1 MRSRILAAFA
11 IATAAISLAGC
22 KPAQKA
28 LENATT
34 PATETQPIPS
44 ILLTPEA
51 QDVHSYANPR
61 EARVTHVAL
70 DLQANFVDH
79 VLAGTA
85 TLDVAAEPNA
95 QKIVLDTDHLKIS
108 KVTDGAGN
116 ALDYQ
121 LGQSDPIHGAPLT
134 VQLGSARTIA
144 ITYQTDPAAKA
155 LQWLAPEQTL
165 GKKLPFL
172 FSQGEPILNRSWI
185 PTQDSP
191 GIRQTWDAKITVP
204 EGMNVVMSASRE
216 SALGSLAAGDRRTFT
231 FKMDKPVPPY
241 LIALAVG
248 DLRFKAISDNT
259 GIWAEPAMV
268 DKAASE
274 FADLPR
280 FLDAAEQ
287 LYGPYRWGRY
297 DLLVLPPSFPYGGME
312 NPMLTFVTPTA
323 IAGDRSLVSLA
334 AHELAHSWSGNL
346 VTNATWNDFWLN
358 EGFTTYAEGRIMEQ
372 VYGADREA
380 MEQDLMWSDL
390 QDTVKQLGGPKSPMT
405 KLHVDIPASTNP
417 DDGMTQI
424 AYDKGA
430 ELLMTIEKAVGRD
443 KFDAWLKG
451 YFDRHAF
458 SPQTSAGLL
467 EDMRATLFKG
477 DERTEKKIGLDQWI
491 YQPGVPANAIHVKSE
506 AFEAVDSAAKAFAKK
521 GDVSVV
527 PTDMVTQETMRFLND
542 LPRDIGTDKL
552 AALDNQF
559 HWNQTSNSEIRFAWL
574 DLALANH
581 YPPASQSAQAFLT
594 SVGRLKFVEP
604 LYTLLMKQAGWGPAL
619 AKQIYAEARPVYHPV
634 TQAGV
639 DKIVGW
645 TGTPAAATN

>member
-1 MRSRILAAFA
+1 MRPRFLAALAFA
-11 IATAAISLAGC
+11 AAALLAGC
-22 KPAQKA
+22 KPAEKA
-28 LENATT
+28 PDASAS
-34 PATETQPIPS
+34 PAAASQPIPP
-44 ILLTPEA
+44 ILLTPEG
-51 QDVHSYANPR
+51 QDNQSYANPR

-70 DLQANFVDH
+70 DLQANFIDH

-85 TLDVAAEPNA
+85 TLDIAAEPNA
-95 QKIVLDTDHLKIS
+95 RKLVLDTNKLTIR
-108 KVTDGAGN
+108 KVTDAAGN
-116 ALDYQ
+116 ALQYQ
-121 LGQSDPIHGAPLT
+121 LGQGDAIHGAPLT
-134 VQLGSARTIA
+134 VAIGAARSIV
-144 ITYQTDPAAKA
+144 ITYQTDPSASA
-155 LQWLAPEQTL
+155 LQWLTPDQTL

-204 EGMNVVMSASRE
+204 EGMNAVMSGARD

-248 DLRFKAISDNT
+248 DLRFKAISDKT
-259 GIWAEPAMV
+259 GVWAEPAMV
-268 DKAASE
+268 DKAADE

-280 FLDAAEQ
+280 FMDAAEA

-358 EGFTTYAEGRIMEQ
+358 EGFTTYAEGRIMEA
-372 VYGADREA
+372 VYGPDREA

-390 QDTVKQLGGPKSPMT
+390 QDTIKQLGGAKSPMT
-405 KLHVDIPASTNP
+405 RLHVDIAATADP
-417 DDGMTQI
+417 DDAMTQI

-443 KFDAWLKG
+443 AFDAWLKG

-458 SPQTSAGLL
+458 APQTSAGLIA
-467 EDMRATLFKG
+467 DMRATLFK
-477 DERTEKKIGLDQWI
+477 DDPRQMARIGIDRWI
-491 YQPGVPANAIHVKSE
+491 YQPGVPANAIHVKAA
-506 AFEAVDSAAKAFAKK
+506 AFATIDAAAKAFAKK
-521 GDVSVV
+521 GDISVV
-527 PTDMVTQETMRFLND
+527 PTGMVTQEAIRFLND
-542 LPRDIGTDKL
+542 LPRDIGNDKL
-552 AALDNQF
+552 ALLDRQF
-559 HWNQTSNSEIRFAWL
+559 HWTDTGNSEIRFAWL
-574 DLALANH
+574 MLALANH
-581 YPPASQSAQAFLT
+581 YPPATSSAAAFLG

-604 LYTLLMKQAGWGPAL
+604 LYALMMQQAGWGPVL
-619 AKQIYAEARPVYHPV
+619 ARQIYATARPAYHPV

-639 DKIVGW
+639 DKIVGA
-645 TGTPAAATN
+645 PAPASAAD

>member
-1 MRSRILAAFA
+1 MRFPFFAALALAVSLAACH
-11 IATAAISLAGC
+11 G
-22 KPAQKA
+22 
-28 LENATT
+28 LEKSPGNATEAA
-34 PATETQPIPS
+34 ATPIPP

-85 TLDVAAEPNA
+85 TLDVAASA
-95 QKIVLDTDHLKIS
+95 GAHKIVLDTDHLTIRS
-108 KVTDGAGN
+108 VTDGAGN
-116 ALDYQ
+116 ALNYQ
-121 LGQSDPIHGAPLT
+121 LGASDPIHGAPLT
-134 VQLGSARTIA
+134 IQLGAARTIA
-144 ITYQTDPAAKA
+144 ITYQTAPDAKA
-155 LQWLAPEQTL
+155 LQWLKPEQTL
-165 GKKLPFL
+165 GKKLPFM

-204 EGMNVVMSASRE
+204 EGMNVVMSGARE
-216 SALGSLAAGDRRTFT
+216 SALGALAAGDRRTFT
-231 FKMDKPVPPY
+231 YTMDKPVPPY
-241 LIALAVG
+241 LIALAIG

-259 GIWAEPAMV
+259 GVWAEPAMV
-268 DKAASE
+268 DKAADE

-280 FLDAAEQ
+280 FLEAAQ
-287 LYGPYRWGRY
+287 DLYGPYRWGRY
-297 DLLVLPPSFPYGGME
+297 DLLILPPSFPSGGME

-372 VYGADREA
+372 VYGEDREA

-390 QDTVKQLGGPKSPMT
+390 QDTIKQLGGPKSPMT
-405 KLHVDIPASTNP
+405 KLHVDIPASQNP

-430 ELLMTIEKAVGRD
+430 ELLMTIEKAVGRE

-451 YFDRHAF
+451 YFNRHAF

-467 EDMRATLFKG
+467 KDMRETLFKN
-477 DERTEKKIGLDQWI
+477 DEAAARRIGLEQWI

-506 AFEAVDSAAKAFAKK
+506 AFEEIDAAAKAFAKK
-521 GDVSVV
+521 GDITAV
-527 PTDMVTQETMRFLND
+527 PTDMVTQESIRFLND
-542 LPRDIGTDKL
+542 LPRTIGIAKL
-552 AALDNQF
+552 NALDNQF
-559 HWNQTSNSEIRFAWL
+559 HWNATGNSEIRFAWL
-574 DLALANH
+574 SLALANH
-581 YPPASQSAQAFLT
+581 YPPADQSAEDFLT
-594 SVGRLKFVEP
+594 GQGRLKFVEP
-604 LYTLLMKQAGWGPAL
+604 LYTLLMQQTGWGPPL
-619 AKQIYAEARPVYHPV
+619 AKQIYAEARPEYHPV
-634 TQAGV
+634 TQAAI
-639 DKIVGW
+639 DSIVGW
-645 TGTPAAATN
+645 SGTPAAAN

>member
-1 MRSRILAAFA
+1 MRSRFLAAFA
-11 IATAAISLAGC
+11 LVLSLAGC
-22 KPAQKA
+22 HGTRTTDG
-28 LENATT
+28 NVTATA
-34 PATETQPIPS
+34 PATPIPP

-51 QDVHSYANPR
+51 QDAHSYANPR

-70 DLQANFVDH
+70 DLQADFADH

-85 TLDVAAEPNA
+85 TLAVAAGPDA
-95 QKIVLDTDHLKIS
+95 RTIVLDTDHLTITS
-108 KVTDGAGN
+108 VTDGAGKP
-116 ALDYQ
+116 LRYQ
-121 LGQSDPIHGAPLT
+121 LGATDPIHGAPLT
-134 VQLGSARTIA
+134 VALGTARTIA
-144 ITYQTDPAAKA
+144 IAYRTSPDAKA
-155 LQWLAPEQTL
+155 LQWLSPEQTL

-191 GIRQTWDAKITVP
+191 GIRQTWDASISVP
-204 EGMNVVMSASRE
+204 EGMNVVMSGARE

-241 LIALAVG
+241 LIALAIG

-259 GIWAEPAMV
+259 GVWAEPAMV
-268 DKAASE
+268 DKAADE

-280 FLDAAEQ
+280 FLDAAED

-297 DLLVLPPSFPYGGME
+297 DLLILPPSFPYGGME

-358 EGFTTYAEGRIMEQ
+358 EGFTTYAEGRIMES

-390 QDTVKQLGGPKSPMT
+390 QDTIDQLGGPKSPMT
-405 KLHVDIPASTNP
+405 RLHIDIPASANP
-417 DDGMTQI
+417 DTGMTQI

-443 KFDAWLKG
+443 RFDAWLKG

-458 SPQTSAGLL
+458 QPQTSAGFL
-467 EDMRATLFKG
+467 EDIRATLFK
-477 DERTEKKIGLDQWI
+477 DDPRTAARIGLDRWV
-491 YQPGVPANAIHVKSE
+491 YRPGVPADAIHVKSP
-506 AFEAVDSAAKAFAKK
+506 AFEAIDKAAKAFTKS
-521 GDVSVV
+521 GDASAV
-527 PTDMVTQETMRFLND
+527 PADMVTHEAIRFLDD

-552 AALDNQF
+552 AALDARF
-559 HWNQTSNSEIRFAWL
+559 HWNDTGNSEIRFAWL
-574 DLALANH
+574 DLALASH
-581 YPPASQSAQAFLT
+581 YPPATASAEAFLT
-594 SVGRLKFVEP
+594 GQGRLKFVMP
-604 LYTLLMKQAGWGPAL
+604 LYTLLMKQSDWGPPL
-619 AKQIYAEARPVYHPV
+619 ARRIYAEARPGYHPV
-634 TQAGV
+634 TQTAV
-639 DKIVGW
+639 DAIVGRPDKA
-645 TGTPAAATN
+645 TPS

>member
-1 MRSRILAAFA
+1 MTL
-11 IATAAISLAGC
+11 TGC
-22 KPAQKA
+22 KPAEKA
-28 LENATT
+28 PGNAAT
-34 PATETQPIPS
+34 PVADTQPIPP

-61 EARVTHVAL
+61 EARVTHVSL

-95 QKIVLDTDHLKIS
+95 QKIVLDTDHLTIS
-108 KVTDGAGN
+108 KVTDGAGQ
-116 ALDYQ
+116 ALHYQ

-134 VQLGSARTIA
+134 VQLGQARTIT
-144 ITYQTDPAAKA
+144 IDYQTAPDAKA

-165 GKKLPFL
+165 GKKYPFL

-204 EGMNVVMSASRE
+204 EGMNVVMSAARD
-216 SALGSLAAGDRRTFT
+216 SALGALAAGDRRTFS

-241 LIALAVG
+241 LIALAAG

-259 GIWAEPAMV
+259 GVWAEPAMV
-268 DKAASE
+268 DKAADE

-280 FLDAAEQ
+280 FLDAAEN

-297 DLLVLPPSFPYGGME
+297 DLLILPPSFPYGGME

-390 QDTVKQLGGPKSPMT
+390 QDTIKQLGGPKSRMT
-405 KLHVDIPASTNP
+405 KLHVDIPASQNP

-430 ELLMTIEKAVGRD
+430 EFLMTIEKAVGRD

-458 SPQTSAGLL
+458 SPQTSAGLI
-467 EDMRATLFKG
+467 EDMRATLFK
-477 DERTEKKIGLDQWI
+477 DDPRMAKRIGLEQWI

-506 AFEAVDSAAKAFAKK
+506 AFEEIDAAAKAFAKK
-521 GDVSVV
+521 GDVTAV
-527 PTDMVTQETMRFLND
+527 PTDMVTQETIRFLND
-542 LPRDIGTDKL
+542 LPRNIGTDKL

-559 HWNQTSNSEIRFAWL
+559 HWNLTGNSEIRFAWL
-574 DLALANH
+574 DLALANK
-581 YPPASQSAQAFLT
+581 YPPASKSAEQFLT
-594 SVGRLKFVEP
+594 SQGRLKFVEP
-604 LYTLLMKQAGWGPAL
+604 LYTLLKQQAAWGPAL
-619 AKQIYAEARPVYHPV
+619 AKQISAEARPAYHPV

-645 TGTPAAATN
+645 TGTPTAATN